1 VSDTIRQL
9 MLERQS
15 RQPIDLELAVK
26 IGLITPDQAASFSED
41 PDGSVA
47 SLYQPLLDDSMAG
60 GITGQYQDGSG
71 QTIQNAMNT
80 GDPNQLMRPMISS
93 VVQLDR

>member
-1 VSDTIRQL
+1 MSDTIRQL

-15 RQPIDLELAVK
+15 RQPIDLELAAK
-26 IGLITPDQAASFSED
+26 MGLVSPDQLDSFADD

-47 SLYQPLLDDSMAG
+47 SLYQALLGPSMTG
-60 GITGQYQDGSG
+60 GITDQYQDGSE
-71 QTIQNAMNT
+71 QTVQNAMNT